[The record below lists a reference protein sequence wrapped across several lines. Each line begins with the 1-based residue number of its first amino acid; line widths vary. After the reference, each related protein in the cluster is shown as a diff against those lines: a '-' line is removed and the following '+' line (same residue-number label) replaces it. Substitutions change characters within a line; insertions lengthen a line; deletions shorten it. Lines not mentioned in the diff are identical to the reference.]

1 MTMRARIPGGRLAA
15 IALFVLALAFRLV
28 GLGRFAFPDE
38 ARWIQRSVAFLTA
51 VHQGNW
57 SGTFQN
63 AHPGVVPMWGFGVL
77 LWLRQAVVGQG
88 SSFYELV
95 GHANPPD
102 MPALLATAAVFTAV
116 VTALSAV
123 AVWWLLCL
131 VMDRRLAF
139 LGAVL
144 VAIDPFYLS
153 HSRIV
158 HVDGVLTALM
168 TTSALALVVHLHR
181 EQRRWL
187 FLSGGLAGF
196 ALLTKSPALV
206 LLPLCVFA
214 LALREVVRWRQG
226 RPMRP
231 VRTLLDLVLWLLTVL
246 GVFILVW
253 PAAWVDPVGMM
264 WRVLRGSRWGVVTSH
279 GFNYF
284 LGQNIPT
291 PGPLYY
297 LVVVPLRLTPVALV
311 GALLAIPVL
320 AGYLLRLWRP
330 ARQGGR
336 DNRQSG
342 DPGQHTAGEEFLVV
356 VGWAFVIGFL
366 VAISVSAKKGDRYSV
381 PIFPMLDV
389 LAVIGWG
396 VVLRWLLRRRG
407 REPGDGHYVVAGIA
421 LLLLAVLWLRLA
433 PYYGAYFNPLLG
445 GGRMAT
451 WAFPFGQGEGL
462 DLAAS
467 YLNRLPQSESLD
479 VVSFYPTE
487 FGYYF
492 RGRAHSLRRKGW
504 DGTWRF
510 ADYVVFYVSQ
520 VQRELPTAEL
530 VHFFRETQKP
540 VYTARLGNVDFA
552 WVYRSPAL
560 LSGRSP
566 VRSGELDQ
574 SLDER
579 LVLVGFDL
587 GQDKLVPGQTAEL
600 SLRWRVL
607 RPVQANYVFRL
618 RLVDAA
624 GTFWVSEVGQP
635 YDGHWPTGLWV
646 PGKVMRT
653 RYRVSLP
660 RNLAGGR
667 YCWRI
672 ELIPRPDWQNEPPF
686 RADVVCQDEL
696 GSR

>member
-1 MTMRARIPGGRLAA
+1 MTMRERIPGERLAVM
-15 IALFVLALAFRLV
+15 ALFVLALALRLV

-38 ARWIQRSVAFLTA
+38 ARWIQRSIAFMTA

-63 AHPGVVPMWGFGVL
+63 AHPGVIPMWGFGVL
-77 LWLRQAVVGQG
+77 LWLRHAMVGQG
-88 SSFYELV
+88 STFYALAGV
-95 GHANPPD
+95 SNPPD

-123 AVWWLLCL
+123 TVWWLLCQ
-131 VMDRRLAF
+131 VIDGRLAF
-139 LGAVL
+139 LGALL
-144 VAIDPFYLS
+144 VAVDPFYLS

-168 TTSALALVVHLHR
+168 TVSALALVVFLHR
-181 EQRRWL
+181 ESRRWL
-187 FLSGGLAGF
+187 IFSGVLAGL

-206 LLPLCVFA
+206 LFPLCVIA
-214 LALREVVRWRQG
+214 LALRTIVRWRRG
-226 RPMRP
+226 RPIQP
-231 VRTLLDLVLWLLTVL
+231 ARTVVDLALWLTTVL
-246 GVFILVW
+246 SVFVLVW

-264 WRVLRGSRWGVVTSH
+264 WRVLKGSRWGVVTSH

-284 LGQNIPT
+284 LGQNMPT

-297 LVVVPLRLTPVALV
+297 LVVVPLRLTPVALS
-311 GALLAIPVL
+311 GALLAMPVL
-320 AGYLLRLWRP
+320 VWYLLRLWRLSGKDEDDMEHAP
-330 ARQGGR
+330 DDGR
-336 DNRQSG
+336 RA
-342 DPGQHTAGEEFLVV
+342 TGEQFLVV
-356 VGWAFVIGFL
+356 IGWAFVIGFL
-366 VAISVSAKKGDRYSV
+366 IAISVSAKKGDRYSV

-389 LAVIGWG
+389 LAVIGWAAM
-396 VVLRWLLRRRG
+396 VRWLLRRRG
-407 REPGDGHYVVAGIA
+407 QELGNRHYVVAGVA
-421 LLLLAVLWLRLA
+421 LLLLAIPWLRLA

-445 GGRMAT
+445 GGRTAA

-462 DLAAS
+462 DLAAR
-467 YLNRLPQSESLD
+467 YLNRLPQSENLD
-479 VVSFYPTE
+479 AVSFYPTE

-520 VQRELPTAEL
+520 VQRKLPTAGL
-530 VHFFRETQKP
+530 VRFFRETQTP
-540 VYTARLGNVDFA
+540 VYTARLGDVEFA

-560 LSGRSP
+560 LSGRLP
-566 VRSGELDQ
+566 VRSGELEQSFDQ
-574 SLDER
+574 R

-587 GQDKLVPGQTAEL
+587 GQDKLVPGQVAEV

-607 RPVQANYVFRL
+607 RPVQANYVLRL
-618 RLVDAA
+618 RLVDAR
-624 GTFWVSEVGQP
+624 GKVWISEVGQP
-635 YDGHWPTGLWV
+635 YDGYWPTGLWV

-660 RNLAGGR
+660 ENLANGR

-672 ELIPRPDWQNEPPF
+672 ELVPQPDWQDEPPF
-686 RADVVCQDEL
+686 RADVVCQDESS
-696 GSR
+696 SR